1 MNTVFAL
8 DGMEIVTAPA
18 PDIDIVF
25 DLYDK
30 AIEFQK
36 TVFDK
41 HWLGFEADLVRREI
55 DENRLWKILEGDATA
70 CIFSVAYEDPFI
82 WGDRSGDA
90 AMYIHRIVTN
100 PEFRGRGYVKAIV
113 EWARTHAYEN
123 ALQYIRMDTWG
134 DNLKLKD
141 YYTGCG
147 FEYKGV
153 ITPTPSPTLP
163 KHYHGITLG
172 LFEIDLVKEGSDA
185 SGTAPF

>member
-1 MNTVFAL
+1 
-8 DGMEIVTAPA
+8 MEIVNASA
-18 PDIDIVF
+18 SDIGLIF

-41 HWLGFEADLVRREI
+41 HWLGFDADLVRREI
-55 DENRLWKILEGDATA
+55 DENRLWKIQEGDETA
-70 CIFSVAYEDPFI
+70 CIFSVAYDDPFI
-82 WGDRSGDA
+82 WGERSSDA

-100 PEFRGRGYVKAIV
+100 PDFRGRGYVRSIV
-113 EWARTHAYEN
+113 EWTRTHAYEN

-134 DNLKLKD
+134 DNMKLKD

-163 KHYHGITLG
+163 KHYHGISLG
-172 LFEIDLVKEGSDA
+172 LFEIDLVKEGSNA
-185 SGTAPF
+185 SSTAPF